1 MDASQLLEDAFLSE
15 RPRLLRW
22 MLSRTGD
29 STTAEDLVQEAYFEA
44 WRNRHK
50 LLDASG
56 VAKWLNAITQNVY
69 LRWQRQAV
77 QRFAHESAWLEDDET
92 LGDYALEQSELADLL
107 DKALELLPPETRT
120 VLLAR
125 YLEEQPQAKVARD
138 MGISE
143 SALAVR
149 LHRGKLALRK
159 LLDSE
164 ADEGDDWQETRLWC
178 LGCGQACYK
187 AKFNSET
194 GQLTLICPHCT
205 TDPAFPA
212 WGHNAHESLVGF
224 KSIKPVH
231 DRAKLLHFQRLSPA
245 LPIGHIPCHKCGR
258 ESRIIHAMPD
268 TVPFKDWIGIH
279 VLCDNCGVVD
289 YSALSGIAGSSPQA
303 IAHSKD
309 NPRSRALPPQNLNY
323 QGREAVKVCI
333 ESLHQN
339 DLLELIFARDN
350 YEILAVY
357 RNGELDNES

>member
-1 MDASQLLEDAFLSE
+1 MDTSQILEAAFLSE

-29 STTAEDLVQEAYFEA
+29 ATTAEDLVQEAYFEA

-56 VAKWLNAITQNVY
+56 MAKWLNAIMQHVY
-69 LRWQRQAV
+69 LRWQRERGR
-77 QRFAHESAWLEDDET
+77 RFAHESDWLEDDEM
-92 LGDYALEQSELADLL
+92 LGEYELEQSELADLL

-125 YLEEQPQAKVARD
+125 YLEEQPQAKVAKD

-159 LLDSE
+159 LLDKD
-164 ADEGDDWQETRLWC
+164 AVEGDDWQETRLWC
-178 LGCGQACYK
+178 LGCGQAYYQ
-187 AKFNSET
+187 ARFNSET
-194 GQLTLICPHCT
+194 GQLTLICPQCSP
-205 TDPAFPA
+205 DPRFPT
-212 WGHNAHESLVGF
+212 WGHDAHESLIGF

-231 DRAKLLHFQRLSPA
+231 QRAKLLHFQYLAPA
-245 LPIGHIPCHKCGR
+245 LRIGTVLCHKCGR
-258 ESRIIHAMPD
+258 ESRIIREMPD
-268 TVPFKDWIGIH
+268 FLPSKDWVGIH
-279 VLCDNCGVVD
+279 VLCEHCGVVD

-303 IAHSKD
+303 ISYSKD
-309 NPRSRALPPQNLNY
+309 NPRSRALPPQELNY

-333 ESLHQN
+333 ESFHQN
-339 DLLELIFARDN
+339 DLLEVIFARDN

-357 RNGELDNES
+357 RNGEIDDAS